1 MGKKIRS
8 TGVSQFCTPISLQA
22 HLAGC
27 LITSISSCSLRIAP
41 VVYALARAPSPAS
54 RRPQQPRSRLHF
66 RHPLPLISSAI
77 IALNSPPT
85 LHPSPF
91 LSFCCSATSP
101 STPTIFLPH
110 ATPRRPPPPSPHAPP
125 NLPVTVCDI
134 EHTTHSPSP
143 PAPPAPISYLSAHR
157 ECQLSHLHYSR
168 T

>member
-1 MGKKIRS
+1 
-8 TGVSQFCTPISLQA
+8 
-22 HLAGC
+22 
-27 LITSISSCSLRIAP
+27 
-41 VVYALARAPSPAS
+41 
-54 RRPQQPRSRLHF
+54 
-66 RHPLPLISSAI
+66 LPLISSAI

-125 NLPVTVCDI
+125 DLPVTVCDI

-143 PAPPAPISYLSAHR
+143 PNCVVRPVNSLSPPNYCVRPVIRRVVCTLSVCGR
-157 ECQLSHLHYSR
+157 PQPCR
-168 T
+168 